1 MSLTGK
7 TMVVTG
13 GAGVLGN
20 AVAEV
25 AKLQGAEVVLLDVV
39 PGFSS
44 ELGVTHTVDLTD
56 ARQVA
61 ECFSAIGPF
70 DALANIA
77 GGFDM
82 GPTVYETDDDAWDAM
97 FTINVLT
104 LRRVL
109 SAAVPVLTARGRGS
123 IVNVG
128 AFGAVRGL
136 GNMGAYTAAKSTVM
150 RLTEA
155 LSDEVKT
162 QGVNVNAVLPSLIDT
177 PRNRADM
184 PDADFDSWVSPEDL
198 AQVVCF
204 LSSDAARA
212 VHGALVPVTGLV

>member
-1 MSLTGK
+1 MSLAGK

-25 AKLQGAEVVLLDVV
+25 ARAQGAEVVLLDVV
-39 PGFSS
+39 ADFSS
-44 ELGVTHTVDLTD
+44 DLGVTHTVDLTD
-56 ARQVA
+56 AQQVA
-61 ECFSAIGPF
+61 ECFAAIGRF

-82 GPTVYETDDDAWDAM
+82 GPVVYETDDAAWDAM

-109 SAAVPVLTARGRGS
+109 AAAVPLLVAQGSGS

-128 AFGAVRGL
+128 ALGALRGI

-155 LSDEVKT
+155 LSM
-162 QGVNVNAVLPSLIDT
+162 A
-177 PRNRADM
+177 
-184 PDADFDSWVSPEDL
+184 
-198 AQVVCF
+198 C
-204 LSSDAARA
+204 AARRRIK
-212 VHGALVPVTGLV
+212 VEW